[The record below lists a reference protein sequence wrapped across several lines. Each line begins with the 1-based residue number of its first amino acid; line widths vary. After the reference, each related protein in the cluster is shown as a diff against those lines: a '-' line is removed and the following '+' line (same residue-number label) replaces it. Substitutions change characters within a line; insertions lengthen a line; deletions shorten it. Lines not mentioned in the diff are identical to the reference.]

1 MTKHEQALVR
11 WRVVLLIGVVLLT
24 VATHLPQATPSANP
38 TLDMPDKLYHFVF
51 FGAIGYFFMCSG
63 MIRKGYLSWFVIAL
77 WTFLDEYTQDLLP
90 INRPFSVEDLISG
103 ELGVYAAYCWAGA
116 LRNPQCRHI
125 AGKVDEVL
133 ASTKNWICLAGITLF
148 TLVLTTATI
157 WYLSTAIT
165 GTQYSEP
172 AFLIGTLTAIFVGF
186 FTIKRMGNISGV
198 FIGQK
203 LSVVWQVLGTIGLAL
218 LVGYA
223 TSNTFIDPW
232 VVALFTLILCGR
244 FIWDTA
250 TKNTDEQNG

>member
-1 MTKHEQALVR
+1 MTQHEQALVR
-11 WRVVLLIGVVLLT
+11 WRVVFLVCVVLLT
-24 VATHLPQATPSANP
+24 VATHLPQATPSDNP

-51 FGAIGYFFMCSG
+51 FGAVGFLFMCSG
-63 MIRKGYLSWFVIAL
+63 IIRNVYLSWFIIAL

-116 LRNPQCRHI
+116 LRNPRCQHI
-125 AGKVDEVL
+125 KERVDMVL
-133 ASTKNWICLAGITLF
+133 ASTKNWICLAGITVL
-148 TLVLTTATI
+148 TLILTTATL
-157 WYLSTAIT
+157 WYGSTVIT

-172 AFLIGTLTAIFVGF
+172 AFLIGTLVSILVGM
-186 FTIKRMGNISGV
+186 FTIKR
-198 FIGQK
+198 IGHIKGICVEQK
-203 LSVVWQVLGTIGLAL
+203 ISVVWQVIGTIGLAL

-250 TKNTDEQNG
+250 TKNTHEQK